1 MKKVL
6 IAGLF
11 AVSGL
16 ANATSAQDLINE
28 INSRSYKLGNCSLIL
43 NYNAMWGA
51 NQKAELNRLM
61 VELKNDKKALQW
73 AVAKDK
79 ALNDRNSL
87 NMFKSSE
94 ASCKEL
100 GYKVT

>member
-6 IAGLF
+6 IAGVI

-28 INSRSYKLGNCSLIL
+28 VNSRSYKLGNCSLIL
-43 NYNAMWGA
+43 NYNAMWGVK
-51 NQKAELNRLM
+51 QKAELNRL
-61 VELKNDKKALQW
+61 VAEIKNDKKALQW
-73 AVAKDK
+73 AIAKDK

-87 NMFKSSE
+87 SMFKSSE
-94 ASCKEL
+94 AACKDL
-100 GYKVT
+100 GYKVM

>member
-6 IAGLF
+6 IASLMI
-11 AVSGL
+11 VSGI

-43 NYNAMWGA
+43 NYNAMWGPK
-51 NQKAELNRLM
+51 QKAELDRL
-61 VELKNDKKALQW
+61 VSEIKNDKKALQW
-73 AVAKDK
+73 AIAKDK

-87 NMFKSSE
+87 VMFKSSE

-100 GYKVT
+100 GYKVM